1 MSKGKRMTEETIT
14 EICEDTECFKT
25 PSLNHQLL
33 LHRRGFRKIE
43 NLDAFVNV
51 KTLFLEGNSI
61 SKIEN
66 LHPLEHLRAL
76 YLQGNCI
83 GRELKLENLA
93 QVPLLTVLN
102 LESNGIK
109 TLEGFPRMGSLETL
123 ILRNNEI
130 ECIIPILRSRRLIN
144 LDLSSNR
151 ISDAS
156 VLDHLGQLEDLKV
169 LYMKSNPI
177 IETMSFYR
185 KRALV
190 KVPHLTFLDDRPI
203 FPNEKRLSEAWIRGG
218 RREEESEREV
228 IRNEQ
233 EQEGGRTRHYTID
246 DEEQFSSED
255 SEEKIVDGVR
265 QYTIA
270 EQLEEDK
277 DKTVVNDEK
286 IPPLEVTDKNVEIV
300 QPVEV
305 NPKAEKG
312 EELEKTMPEGSNMSV
327 TVKKTGTTGFQ
338 VKEGQWNTTLDHL
351 LSTNAAVYQ
360 YDFEQVSDHMKM
372 IAVSD
377 SFDPLFYSKEECE
390 KRWKTLDDMMRNETW
405 GITGAAE
412 ACTEELL
419 IAEANKQHD
428 KNK

>member
-1 MSKGKRMTEETIT
+1 MTEETIT

-43 NLDAFVNV
+43 NLDAYVNV

-83 GRELKLENLA
+83 GRELKLDNLT
-93 QVPLLTVLN
+93 QVPLLIVLN

-109 TLEGFPRMGSLETL
+109 SLEGFPRMGSLETL

-130 ECIIPILRSRRLIN
+130 ECIVPILRSRRITT

-156 VLDHLGQLEDLKV
+156 VLDHLGQLVDLKV
-169 LYMKSNPI
+169 LYMKSNPL

-203 FPNEKRLSEAWIRGG
+203 FPNEKRLSTAWVRGG
-218 RREEESEREV
+218 RREEEKEREL
-228 IRNEQ
+228 IRHEQ
-233 EQEGGRTRHYTID
+233 EQESGTTRHYTLAEA
-246 DEEQFSSED
+246 EEFSED
-255 SEEKIVDGVR
+255 SSEEIVVDGVE
-265 QYTIA
+265 QYTISC
-270 EQLEEDK
+270 QLGDK
-277 DKTVVNDEK
+277 DKTVENEENV
-286 IPPLEVTDKNVEIV
+286 PPAEVKP
-300 QPVEV
+300 Q
-305 NPKAEKG
+305 AEKG
-312 EELEKTMPEGSNMSV
+312 VLLEKTVTEGNKVKV
-327 TVKKTGTTGFQ
+327 TVKKTGTTGLE
-338 VKEGQWNTTLDHL
+338 VKEGQWNDTLDQL
-351 LSTNAAVYQ
+351 LTMNAAAYQ
-360 YDFEQVSDHMKM
+360 YDFEQISDHMKM
-372 IAVSD
+372 IAVSEC
-377 SFDPLFYSKEECE
+377 FDPEFYSQEECE
-390 KRWKTLDDMMRNETW
+390 ERWKFLDNTMRNETW
-405 GITGAAE
+405 GLPNVME
-412 ACTEELL
+412 ACAEELL
-419 IAEANKQHD
+419 IAEANKQHEQ
-428 KNK
+428 K

>member
-1 MSKGKRMTEETIT
+1 MSKGIRMTEETIT

-43 NLDAFVNV
+43 NLDAFINV

-93 QVPLLTVLN
+93 QVSLLRVLN

-130 ECIIPILRSRRLIN
+130 ECIIPILRSMRLITI
-144 LDLSSNR
+144 DLSCNR
-151 ISDAS
+151 ISDAA

-203 FPNEKRLSEAWIRGG
+203 FPNEKRLSEAWVRGG
-218 RREEESEREV
+218 RGEEESEREL
-228 IRNEQ
+228 IRNEH
-233 EQEGGRTRHYTID
+233 EQGSGRTRHYTID
-246 DEEQFSSED
+246 EDERFSSDD
-255 SEEKIVDGVR
+255 SEEKIVDGVQ

-270 EQLEEDK
+270 GELQEEE
-277 DKTVVNDEK
+277 KTDVNEENVSPVEATDEK
-286 IPPLEVTDKNVEIV
+286 IEKNP
-300 QPVEV
+300 PVEV
-305 NPKAEKG
+305 KLQAEKG
-312 EELEKTMPEGSNMSV
+312 EVLDKTIPESNNVSV
-327 TVKKTGTTGFQ
+327 TVKKTGTTGLD
-338 VKEGQWNTTLDHL
+338 VKEGQWNVTFDQL
-351 LSTNAAVYQ
+351 LTMNAAAYQ
-360 YDFEQVSDHMKM
+360 YDFAQVSDHMRM

-377 SFDPLFYSKEECE
+377 SFAPEFYSKEECE
-390 KRWKTLDDMMRNETW
+390 NRWKTLDNLMRNETW
-405 GITGAAE
+405 VITDAAE

-419 IAEANKQHD
+419 IAEANKQQE
-428 KNK
+428 